1 MHLMISKSLFSTS
14 SRLGYWAVGQS
25 TDEKL
30 VWFVICV
37 YTSIFL
43 SIYFNPR
50 AADGPSNM
58 IYCRDLLLAHKSID
72 CDLFKVN
79 KKGYEIHAI
88 SWLNPVNVAMAA
100 Y

>member
-1 MHLMISKSLFSTS
+1 MIGKPLFMLVSSSSSTW
-14 SRLGYWAVGQS
+14 YWAVEQS

-30 VWFVICV
+30 VWFVISV
-37 YTSIFL
+37 YTSNFL
-43 SIYFNPR
+43 PIYFNPR

-72 CDLFKVN
+72 RDLFNVN
-79 KKGYEIHAI
+79 KASYEIHAI
-88 SWLNPVNVAMAA
+88 SWLNAVNVAMAA